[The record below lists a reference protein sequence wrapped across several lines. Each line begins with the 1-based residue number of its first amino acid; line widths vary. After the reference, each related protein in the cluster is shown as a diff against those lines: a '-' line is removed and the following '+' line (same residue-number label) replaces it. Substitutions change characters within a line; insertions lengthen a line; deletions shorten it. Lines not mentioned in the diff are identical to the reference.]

1 MHPKQIVGVLV
12 SVLIVGTAAMVAAP
26 EQATPQPGQMTQAR
40 VLILNRGRSE
50 AVPVELRD
58 ANLESPLRVRIMN
71 GEANVAPPLTVH
83 LVPPT
88 WDYKAVPITP
98 ADDMAEA
105 LRSDGS
111 NGWETTGIT
120 YADSRGATVILLKRP
135 R

>member
-71 GEANVAPPLTVH
+71 GEATVAPPLTVH

>member
-12 SVLIVGTAAMVAAP
+12 SVLIVGTAAIVAAP